1 MCICKNLVHSVVE
14 MDYTKLVEN
23 NAFSRVASDDL
34 KHVICDYMVPNGYKT
49 SLCDWINMGCCLAYH

>member
-1 MCICKNLVHSVVE
+1 

-23 NAFSRVASDDL
+23 NAFSRVASDEL